1 MSDSTPTQI
10 TRLIPSRGCTPCQ
23 LVGLAISSYAIAWL
37 VVFAVTLLIWL
48 SFPTAPP
55 LELPTS
61 NVLLSAV
68 VIFWLRLCR
77 AERRRVVEQA
87 ASTP

>member
-1 MSDSTPTQI
+1 MEVILMSDARQT

-23 LVGLAISSYAIAWL
+23 LVGLAVSSYAIAWL
-37 VVFAVTLLIWL
+37 VILAVTLLTWL
-48 SFPTAPP
+48 SFSTAPP

-61 NVLLSAV
+61 NVLFPAV

-77 AERRRVVEQA
+77 AERKRPVQ
-87 ASTP
+87 

>member
-1 MSDSTPTQI
+1 MSDARQANSHIPT
-10 TRLIPSRGCTPCQ
+10 RACTPCQ
-23 LVGLAISSYAIAWL
+23 LTSLAVSSYAIAWL
-37 VVFAVTLLIWL
+37 VIFAVILLTWL

-61 NVLLSAV
+61 NVLLPAV

-77 AERRRVVEQA
+77 AERKRPVQQE
-87 ASTP
+87 ASIP